1 MKKTSHP
8 QGLARPR
15 GLNQDYV
22 RLWIGQTVSSFGS
35 GITGVALPLA
45 GVLVLSASP
54 AQMGIL
60 GALDGLAVVVFGLLA
75 GAFVDRVRRRPLLI
89 GSDLVRAGAL
99 GLIPLAAAAG
109 RLSMGLL
116 YVVGAVVG
124 VFTVLFSIARE
135 SYLPSLIPRKQLVK
149 ANSGL
154 AMSDSLAE
162 MSGPGRCRTACPGPG
177 RRRWRSPLM
186 RRPSWFLPW
195 ESR

>member
-1 MKKTSHP
+1 MKKKA
-8 QGLARPR
+8 GLRE
-15 GLNQDYV
+15 LNGDYV

-89 GSDLVRAGAL
+89 GSDLARAAAL

-116 YVVGAVVG
+116 YFVGAVVG
-124 VFTVLFSIARE
+124 VFTVLFTIAR
-135 SYLPSLIPRKQLVK
+135 
-149 ANSGL
+149 
-154 AMSDSLAE
+154 
-162 MSGPGRCRTACPGPG
+162 
-177 RRRWRSPLM
+177 
-186 RRPSWFLPW
+186 
-195 ESR
+195 